1 MLPARSLFLPLALA
15 AAPALRAESLWTAAG
30 HVPER
35 SMFAD
40 RKAGAVGD
48 ILTVVVQE
56 TAASSSSQRK
66 KSDRASS
73 VDASVSQF
81 LFPLAASLGGSKG
94 GALPAT
100 TFSAKNDFSGGGDV
114 SNAQSLTATTAVLV
128 TDVLPNGNLVIQGVR
143 LVTFSGETQYVVLH
157 GIVRPDDISAGNN
170 VFSSSIADARVE
182 FVSMGSL
189 TDAQKKGWL
198 TKLYDLLR
206 PY

>member
-1 MLPARSLFLPLALA
+1 MLTTRSLLFVSLA
-15 AAPALRAESLWTAAG
+15 AAAPLHADSLWAVTG
-30 HVPER
+30 RTSDR

-73 VDASVSQF
+73 VDASISQF
-81 LFPLAASLGGSKG
+81 LFPPAISGLGTKG
-94 GALPAT
+94 GVLPAT
-100 TFSAKNDFSGGGDV
+100 KLSAKNDFSGGGDI
-114 SNAQSLTATTAVLV
+114 SNSQSLTATTAVLV

-143 LVTFSGETQYVVLH
+143 LVTFSGETQYVVLR
-157 GIVRPDDISAGNN
+157 GMVRPDDITSANTI
-170 VFSSSIADARVE
+170 FSSSIADARVE
-182 FVSMGSL
+182 FISQGSL
-189 TDAQKKGWL
+189 TDAQKKGWI
-198 TKLYDLLR
+198 TKLYDILR